1 MQKVEHQPRKLLSIE
16 EAMQALG
23 VGRNLLYRLINQQEL
38 LSIKVGRYR
47 KIPVFA
53 VDEFIAKQVERE

>member
-1 MQKVEHQPRKLLSIE
+1 MQKAEQQPRKLLSVE

-23 VGRNLLYRLINQQEL
+23 IGRNLLYQLMNQQEL

-53 VDEFIAKQVERE
+53 VDEFIAKRSEQG